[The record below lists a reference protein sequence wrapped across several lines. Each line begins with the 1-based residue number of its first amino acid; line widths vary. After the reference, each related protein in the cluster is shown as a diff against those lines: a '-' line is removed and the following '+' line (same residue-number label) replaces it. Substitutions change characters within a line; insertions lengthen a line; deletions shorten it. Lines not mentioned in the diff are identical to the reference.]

1 MIDDPD
7 IMAEWLATPSLNS
20 RQRQQLD
27 DLGVTREAIQ
37 RAGDLGY
44 ARITNIGGRCY
55 TPSDAG
61 DVMIIMP
68 VWAGPAPSIYQA
80 VEHPVI
86 FDLIA
91 WRADRPTRWFYRIGD
106 PGGVLGAENLDVAH
120 AEGLPISFATSPLD
134 WLSGGCRG
142 AVLLDHAEHYALEF
156 GRAAA

>member
-61 DVMIIMP
+61 
-68 VWAGPAPSIYQA
+68 
-80 VEHPVI
+80 EFVI
-86 FDLIA
+86 
-91 WRADRPTRWFYRIGD
+91 G
-106 PGGVLGAENLDVAH
+106 
-120 AEGLPISFATSPLD
+120 
-134 WLSGGCRG
+134 
-142 AVLLDHAEHYALEF
+142 
-156 GRAAA
+156 